1 MSSGF
6 KILLEQSIEKQ
17 GYSQGPLIFSEKPSH
32 EHTLPINPKTIG
44 HLFVNGFSSKHLICA
59 HCGTHKIDCK
69 DLSSC
74 GAEYFFKWM
83 SRRNVLMS
91 LLKNNNSLTIDIY
104 NKYFGNFTKDLD
116 AVLPIPLPPPYKLGD
131 PIRRTLDIPWDFIG
145 IDPDKFLLMSRKS
158 REIKNQPW
166 KSMYHI
172 TPDKTYRKEMYT
184 LDYAVQAEDKAL
196 AYVGEK
202 SYLGI
207 PSIRLY
213 KPPGEHN
220 PFHKRY
226 KFYDTT
232 PRNLGPTK
240 RASAFG

>member
-6 KILLEQSIEKQ
+6 DLFVS
-17 GYSQGPLIFSEKPSH
+17 GKPSN
-32 EHTLPINPKTIG
+32 EHTCVKINPKEVG
-44 HLFVNGFSSKHLICA
+44 HLFVFGFSSKHLICS
-59 HCGTHKIDCK
+59 HCGTYKIDCK

-74 GAEYFFKWM
+74 SAEYFFKWM

-91 LLKNNNSLTIDIY
+91 LCKNNNSLAIDIY

-116 AVLPIPLPPPYKLGD
+116 AVLPIPLPPPYELGD
-131 PIRRTLDIPWDFIG
+131 PIRAVLEIPWDFIG

-166 KSMYHI
+166 EYSEEFPGEHKCVNTMSACYI
-172 TPDKTYRKEMYT
+172 KAACDT
-184 LDYAVQAEDKAL
+184 EDKAL

-232 PRNLGPTK
+232 TRNLSPTK